1 MKGPSAVWTLKLDV
15 LAISPQRL
23 VKCGEVEFGAAPV
36 LVSISNEEFLV
47 LSYMAPWLHSDV

>member
-36 LVSISNEEFLV
+36 LVSVRNEEFLV
-47 LSYMAPWLHSDV
+47 LSNLAPWLNRDM